1 MAEVSVNVGG
11 RTYRLACRDGE
22 EEDLRAAASLL
33 DSRVSNL
40 NENLGSVGEAR
51 LLLMAALLVS
61 GELLERKLGSAS
73 SGAKSGAPQPTPQP
87 TPQPASQPAPA
98 NAGPDR
104 ATYEALA
111 RRVEAL
117 ASTLEEAAKAA

>member
-1 MAEVSVNVGG
+1 MAEVNVNVGG
-11 RTYRLACRDGE
+11 RDYRLACRDGE

-61 GELLERKLGSAS
+61 GELLERKLGKASAS
-73 SGAKSGAPQPTPQP
+73 PGSAAPPPMQPV
-87 TPQPASQPAPA
+87 AAAP
-98 NAGPDR
+98 GPDR

>member
-1 MAEVSVNVGG
+1 MAEVNVNVGG
-11 RTYRLACRDGE
+11 RDYRLACRDGE

-61 GELLERKLGSAS
+61 GELLERKLGKAGGSA
-73 SGAKSGAPQPTPQP
+73 GAPLPAQPIATSPV
-87 TPQPASQPAPA
+87 
-98 NAGPDR
+98 PDR
-104 ATYEALA
+104 AAYEALA
-111 RRVEAL
+111 QRVEAL
-117 ASTLEEAAKAA
+117 ATTLEEAAKAA